1 MLVYVLNKNGE
12 PLMPTSKCG
21 KVKHLLKKGLAKVVK
36 RTPFTIKL
44 LYETTEYKQPITLGI
59 DAGSKTIG
67 ISASTKKRELYAS
80 EVKPRNDVVKHLE
93 TRREFRRTRRNRKT
107 RYRQPRFDNR
117 VHSKQKGWLAPSVE
131 VKIQNHISAIK
142 RVCKILPITEV
153 IVETAEFDL
162 QALKAELNG
171 QPKPQG
177 VEYQLGEMFGFYNTR
192 QYTLYRDGYKCRV
205 CGKKEGKLY
214 VTNAEGKETVS
225 PEDSYT
231 ICEHCAKFY
240 AGKKLPI
247 KKRRFWTHPTFMGI
261 MRKTLIKRLKNE
273 LSIPVEETMGATTKM
288 VREGVGL
295 EKSHITDARCIARH
309 PYATPLNYHFLEVPK
324 RVHNRQLHKATIL
337 KGGVRKS
344 NQAPN
349 YVFNYKLYDKVLYE
363 GTPYFVWGRRTSGSF
378 KLRTLKGDFVK
389 DGVSYKKLTLIERSQ
404 NTLIERRST
413 A

>member
-21 KVKHLLKKGLAKVVK
+21 KVKHLLRKGLAKVVK
-36 RTPFTIKL
+36 RTPFTIRL

-80 EVKPRNDVVKHLE
+80 EFKPRNDVTKHLE
-93 TRREFRRTRRNRKT
+93 TRRDFRSARRNRNK

-131 VKIQNHISAIK
+131 VKIQNHITAIK
-142 RVCKILPITEV
+142 RVCKILPITK
-153 IVETAEFDL
+153 IILETAEFDL
-162 QALKAELNG
+162 QALKAEFNG

-177 VEYQLGEMFGFYNTR
+177 IEYQHGEMFGFYNTR

-205 CGKKEGKLY
+205 CGNTSGKMY

-231 ICEHCAKFY
+231 VCEHCAKFY
-240 AGKKLPI
+240 AGKNLPI

-261 MRKTLIKRLKNE
+261 MRKTLMKRLKNE
-273 LSIPVEETMGATTKM
+273 FSIPVEETIGAITKM

-295 EKSHITDARCIARH
+295 EKSHINDARCIARH
-309 PYATPLNYHFLEVPK
+309 PYATPLHYRYLEVPK

-337 KGGVRKS
+337 KGGIRKS
-344 NQAPN
+344 NQAPK
-349 YVFNYKLYDKVLYE
+349 YVFDYRLYDKVLHE
-363 GTPYFVWGRRTSGSF
+363 GRVCFIWARRKRGSF
-378 KLRTLKGDFVK
+378 KLRTLNGEFIK
-389 DGVSYKKLTLIERSQ
+389 DDISYKKLTLIERSQ
-404 NTLIERRST
+404 NILIERSC
-413 A
+413 AV